1 MPRLIEPTQAVES
14 ITLRAATPADASALA
29 GAAAAF
35 FSQTFGPA
43 NRSEDMKAYLAEAFS
58 EEGQRAHLRDPDQR
72 VWLALDAT
80 GAIVGYAHVRLG
92 AAPSGASAIA
102 SARPVE
108 LARLYADSRLH
119 GHGVGAVLMRACVDA
134 AREWGGDLLWLGV
147 WEHNPRAIAF
157 YGKHGFRPVGE
168 QEFLLGTDRQRDI
181 VMARDLTTER

>member
-102 SARPVE
+102 S
-108 LARLYADSRLH
+108 
-119 GHGVGAVLMRACVDA
+119 VLMRACVEA